1 MLKQSGIGITQK
13 PSSSSSSTDSLVS
26 PTNQQHHDNVHT
38 DNSFHIH
45 TLVSDI
51 AIFVL
56 KRDVKLQLTNIHTQL
71 NEPCKMMYHQL
82 DIFTGLDSN
91 CGYLNQIWVQN
102 PHNNN
107 INTNSNNNNLHHVL
121 DG

>member
-38 DNSFHIH
+38 NNSFH
-45 TLVSDI
+45 
-51 AIFVL
+51 
-56 KRDVKLQLTNIHTQL
+56 IHTQL

-82 DIFTGLDSN
+82 DIFIGVDSN
-91 CGYLNQIWVQN
+91 CGYQNQIWVQN
-102 PHNNN
+102 PHNSGVAP
-107 INTNSNNNNLHHVL
+107 IGPGRALARPLIRQVGPGPVVFTTAA
-121 DG
+121 